1 MYGKKRIV
9 IQKNYQ
15 IVLAG
20 SNGNGGNWCPVG
32 WLRPDVGITGTRFAN
47 ILKDQYGDQDDFETI
62 QAPSKKALKDVIN
75 KKYQYGL
82 CRSDY
87 TP

>member
-20 SNGNGGNWCPVG
+20 SNGSGGSWFPIG
-32 WLRPDVGITGTRFAN
+32 WLRPDIGITGTRRAS
-47 ILKDQYGDQDDFETI
+47 ILKDQYGDRNNFETI
-62 QAPSKKALKDVIN
+62 EAPSKKALKDVIN
-75 KKYQYGL
+75 KKYKWI
-82 CRSDY
+82 
-87 TP
+87 

>member
-1 MYGKKRIV
+1 MMYGKKRIV

-20 SNGNGGNWCPVG
+20 SDGNGGTWWPVG
-32 WLRPDVGITGTRFAN
+32 WLRPDIGLDGTRFAN
-47 ILKDQYGDQDDFETI
+47 ILKDQYGDRDDGTENFETI

-75 KKYQYGL
+75 KKYKWVA
-82 CRSDY
+82 
-87 TP
+87 